1 MNVRFANADLD
12 RLETDPKFT
21 GGYSQA
27 VVKSYRKKLQA
38 IRAAADERDIRALR
52 SWHLEQLKGDRKGQ
66 SSIRLNDQF
75 RLVIVFETDQ
85 SGRTVVVIEIV
96 DYH

>member
-1 MNVRFANADLD
+1 MEIRFADADLD
-12 RLETDPKFT
+12 RLETDARFT
-21 GGYSQA
+21 GGYPPA

-38 IRAAADERDIRALR
+38 IRAASDERDIRAFR
-52 SWHLEQLKGDRKGQ
+52 SWHLEQLHGDRKGQ

-75 RLVIVFETDQ
+75 RLIFVFERDEC
-85 SGRTVVVIEIV
+85 GRVVVLLEIV

>member
-1 MNVRFANADLD
+1 MNIRFADPDLD
-12 RLETDPKFT
+12 RLETDPRFT
-21 GGYSQA
+21 GGFSQA
-27 VVKSYRKKLQA
+27 IVKSYRKKLQI
-38 IRAAADERDIRALR
+38 IRAAIDERDIRQMR
-52 SWHLEQLKGDRKGQ
+52 SLHFEQLKGDRKGQ

-75 RLVIVFETDQ
+75 RLVIAFEQDE